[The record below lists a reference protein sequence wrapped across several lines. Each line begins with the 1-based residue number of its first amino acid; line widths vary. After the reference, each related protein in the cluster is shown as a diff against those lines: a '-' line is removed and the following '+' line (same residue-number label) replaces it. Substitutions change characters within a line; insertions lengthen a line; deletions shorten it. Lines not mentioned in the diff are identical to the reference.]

1 MLKKLV
7 RKVKLAVGIT
17 FISILPN
24 ADGCVETLKEI
35 LAVQRKVAQDG
46 ASHPHSRGKNAV
58 RTAQISDLALYC

>member
-35 LAVQRKVAQDG
+35 LEG
-46 ASHPHSRGKNAV
+46 LLG
-58 RTAQISDLALYC
+58 TGEG